1 MTALTRVHDSH
12 GPGTLPITGGRLRPA
27 LALRRNP
34 VEFAESTWREHG
46 DIVRMVLGPRGADR
60 EVWWLHHPDAAARV
74 LSGSSWRTYAK
85 RDRVYEE
92 IAYWLGPGLLAAEG
106 DEWTRQRTMLQ
117 PAFTK
122 EAVHGYADLMVEE
135 IEAFISG
142 WDAGAPVTLDLSDH
156 MQHLTL
162 QVVLRALFGES
173 ASDAVPHVR
182 RSFPSLS
189 ETIVRRGLGPV
200 ALPRA
205 IPTRTVR
212 RGRAARADLLA
223 VCDRL
228 ITARREGPETASDL
242 LGRLLT
248 AHDANGPLSDD
259 EVRAQVLVF
268 LLAGHETTSTA
279 LTFALHLLGQ
289 HQDVQGAVRSE
300 VRAVLGNS
308 RPTATTAANLP
319 CTTAALKEAMR
330 LYPSAPMLG
339 RLTLQDDEI
348 MGHRVTRGTNVVVVP
363 WTIHR
368 HPDLWVDPLVYDPS
382 RFTGDGT
389 RPAPAHR
396 YAWMPFGG
404 GPRACIGQHFSMVE
418 AVLALALI
426 LREHRVTPA
435 TTARRPRVSA
445 AITLVPTEPIL
456 ATITRIA

>member
-1 MTALTRVHDSH
+1 MTRDHDSH
-12 GPGTLPITGGRLRPA
+12 GAGTLPITGGRLRPA

-34 VEFAESTWREHG
+34 VEYAESTWREHG

-60 EVWWLHHPDAAARV
+60 EMWWLHHPDAAARV
-74 LSGSSWRTYAK
+74 LSGSSWRSYAK
-85 RDRVYEE
+85 RDQVYDE

-106 DEWTRQRTMLQ
+106 DEWTRQKTLLQ
-117 PAFTK
+117 PVFTK
-122 EAVHGYADLMVEE
+122 EAVHGDADLMVEE
-135 IEAFISG
+135 IEAFVAG
-142 WDAGAPVTLDLSDH
+142 WDAGAQPTLDLAEQ

-162 QVVLRALFGES
+162 QVVLRVLFGES
-173 ASDAVPHVR
+173 ASDTVPHVR
-182 RSFPSLS
+182 RSFPLLS
-189 ETIVRRGLGPV
+189 DTIVRRGLGPA

-212 RGRAARADLLA
+212 RGHTARADLLQ

-228 ITARREGPETASDL
+228 ITARRAGQASASDL

-259 EVRAQVLVF
+259 EVRAQVLAF

-289 HQDVQGAVRSE
+289 HQDVQDVVRAE
-300 VRAVLGNS
+300 VRGVLGDA

-319 CTTAALKEAMR
+319 HTTAALKEAMR
-330 LYPSAPMLG
+330 LYPSVPMLG
-339 RLTLQDDEI
+339 RLTVQDDEI
-348 MGHRVTRGTNVVVVP
+348 MGHRVPRGTNVVVVP

-368 HPDLWVDPLVYDPS
+368 RPDLWVDPLVYDPS

-389 RPAPAHR
+389 RPAPTHR

-404 GPRACIGQHFSMVE
+404 GPRSCIGQHFSMVE

-426 LREHRVTPA
+426 LRDHRVTPA
-435 TTARRPRVSA
+435 TTTSRPRVSA
-445 AITLVPTEPIL
+445 TITLAPTEPVL
-456 ATITRIA
+456 ATLTRIP

>member
-1 MTALTRVHDSH
+1 M
-12 GPGTLPITGGRLRPA
+12 
-27 LALRRNP
+27 
-34 VEFAESTWREHG
+34 
-46 DIVRMVLGPRGADR
+46 PR
-60 EVWWLHHPDAAARV
+60 H
-74 LSGSSWRTYAK
+74 
-85 RDRVYEE
+85 
-92 IAYWLGPGLLAAEG
+92 
-106 DEWTRQRTMLQ
+106 
-117 PAFTK
+117 
-122 EAVHGYADLMVEE
+122 
-135 IEAFISG
+135 
-142 WDAGAPVTLDLSDH
+142 
-156 MQHLTL
+156 
-162 QVVLRALFGES
+162 GES

-189 ETIVRRGLGPV
+189 DTIVRRGLGPV

-228 ITARREGPETASDL
+228 LTARRAGLETASDL

-289 HQDVQGAVRSE
+289 HQGS
-300 VRAVLGNS
+300 
-308 RPTATTAANLP
+308 T
-319 CTTAALKEAMR
+319 
-330 LYPSAPMLG
+330 PSAPMLG

-368 HPDLWVDPLVYDPS
+368 HTDLWVDPLVYDPS